1 MAGKV
6 SKYKALWDY
15 VQSRTEITFQMT
27 FDEIGIAAGVPLD
40 HSFLN
45 AKKELEAFGWR
56 VGKISLKEKTV
67 IFEKTTPEKE

>member
-15 VQSRTEITFQMT
+15 VQSRTEIAFQMT

-45 AKKELEAFGWR
+45 AKKELEPHGWR
-56 VGKISLKEKTV
+56 VGKISLKGKTV
-67 IFEKTTPEKE
+67 IFEKITPEPE

>member
-15 VQSRTEITFQMT
+15 VQSRTEIAFQMT

-45 AKKELEAFGWR
+45 AKKELEAFG
-56 VGKISLKEKTV
+56 
-67 IFEKTTPEKE
+67 